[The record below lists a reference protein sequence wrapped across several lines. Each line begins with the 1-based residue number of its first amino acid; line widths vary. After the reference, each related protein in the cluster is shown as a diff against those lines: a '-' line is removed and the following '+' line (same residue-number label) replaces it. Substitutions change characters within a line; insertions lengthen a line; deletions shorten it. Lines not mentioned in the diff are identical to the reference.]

1 MRDKLM
7 MLVLSLGMWGITPTA
22 LAHGVKI
29 ETQTTQGMEIQAT
42 YDSGEPIADANITI
56 YAPNDPATP
65 WRQGNTDANG
75 RFMFAPDLSL
85 PGRWD
90 IKVRKAGHGGIVHV
104 TVDSPEAGNSSN
116 TLVQN
121 PVGTGQEHSFT
132 AVQKGVMLASVVWGF
147 VGTALFF
154 SRQKIEARNRVF

>member
-1 MRDKLM
+1 MA
-7 MLVLSLGMWGITPTA
+7 PTV

-29 ETQTTQGMEIQAT
+29 ETKTTQAMEIQAA
-42 YDSGEPIADANITI
+42 YDSGEPMTDASITI

-65 WRQGNTDANG
+65 WRQGNTDGNG

-85 PGRWD
+85 PGTWD

-104 TVDSPEAGNSSN
+104 TVDSPEAGVVEERNP
-116 TLVQN
+116 THGTVQAQSLS
-121 PVGTGQEHSFT
+121 PL
-132 AVQKGVMLASVVWGF
+132 QKGVMLASVVWGC

-154 SRQKIEARNRVF
+154 ADKGQRTKDKGQRTNAHF

>member
-1 MRDKLM
+1 M
-7 MLVLSLGMWGITPTA
+7 MLVLSLGIWGIAPTA

-29 ETQTTQGMEIQAT
+29 ETKTTQAMEIQAT
-42 YDSGEPIADANITI
+42 YDSGEPMADANITI

-65 WRQGNTDANG
+65 WRQGNTDGEG

-104 TVDSPEAGNSSN
+104 TVDSPEAGVGWVEERNS
-116 TLVQN
+116 TYK
-121 PVGTGQEHSFT
+121 TGQEHSLT